1 MGTQKHCCFEIFGF
15 DILIDKHFNP
25 LLVEVNC
32 LPSLSSSS
40 AVDKSIKTSLM
51 GDTLT
56 LVGIKYS
63 DDEKV
68 EPKITRMPEIFKNL
82 NRN

>member
-1 MGTQKHCCFEIFGF
+1 
-15 DILIDKHFNP
+15 
-25 LLVEVNC
+25 
-32 LPSLSSSS
+32 
-40 AVDKSIKTSLM
+40 M

-82 NRN
+82 NRNYRRKQIPDLENSSNLTVIEN